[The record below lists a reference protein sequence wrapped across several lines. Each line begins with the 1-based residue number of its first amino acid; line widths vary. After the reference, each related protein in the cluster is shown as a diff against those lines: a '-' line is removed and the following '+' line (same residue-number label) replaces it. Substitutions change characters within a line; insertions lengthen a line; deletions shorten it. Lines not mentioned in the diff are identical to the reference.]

1 MVTLLVVAFASSLW
15 ASGGSDLVQADDDV
29 TAAAIAALCP
39 DGLGGDAPGGSEP
52 GAASA
57 GTCAPAGPGVR
68 GSVAVG
74 ADCPSGHTAGARDPV
89 RDGHITAATEA
100 MAAAVVSCFG
110 RGTGGVGCYH
120 PRSGRYEHPRGRACD
135 FMVTGDERRRGDAM
149 AAWLQANA
157 EQLNIL
163 YVIWYRRIWEPS
175 MGDVP
180 HEQWSPYSGASDH
193 TDHVHA
199 SVRLMPGDP
208 GWAECPHSTCSGPAY
223 GDPG

>member
-1 MVTLLVVAFASSLW
+1 
-15 ASGGSDLVQADDDV
+15 
-29 TAAAIAALCP
+29 
-39 DGLGGDAPGGSEP
+39 
-52 GAASA
+52 
-57 GTCAPAGPGVR
+57 
-68 GSVAVG
+68 
-74 ADCPSGHTAGARDPV
+74 
-89 RDGHITAATEA
+89 
-100 MAAAVVSCFG
+100 
-110 RGTGGVGCYH
+110 
-120 PRSGRYEHPRGRACD
+120 
-135 FMVTGDERRRGDAM
+135 M

-208 GWAECPHSTCSGPAY
+208 GWAECPHSSCSGPAY